1 MKQQTNMKILLK
13 TKKLE
18 ISNQTKSNI
27 AVINHQSTRASS
39 TVLPKEDN
47 SCGDDSAITLT
58 CSNKMA
64 DTITIEE
71 FENNI
76 HPKNKLFNHFKPQ
89 LAISSFKLRTK
100 EHQRKS
106 SNTELE
112 FKDDNDEND
121 YPGRNVDTTDLK
133 IPRTRNDPTKF
144 SVIVENENKNTSTV
158 KKLFKKKSKAKALDI
173 GVRLALPDKI
183 GVMCGLETPRP
194 CSPDDNRTPYKDS
207 DSMLNDIFQTS
218 EKNLMVLND
227 QSRVF
232 KSITFSSPFQKV
244 EKRKKS
250 QKSPVSNKNQAQ
262 ETSLRTSELH
272 PSKHQITIP
281 FSTEFLIHA
290 RVCALLEGYDEL
302 LQKRAKAGKRWF
314 SFGDLV
320 GINRADLQN
329 MYLRAI
335 GQKPE
340 IPQFVGE
347 HANQPP
353 PLPQGPL
360 ALQNFSTGNPFE
372 RNLSTLTISS
382 ESTSSY
388 KRRGQKIGPKASK
401 PHPATIK
408 CLLECADDIVVEAY
422 FTETIGYDTE
432 LIEGK
437 EATSVQVA
445 IFSSYRQRQFIVCF
459 RGSMMQHAKPIKF
472 KGGLNTDADGGKS
485 IKYMPLHPQSNFLIV
500 FIILILFVAISL
512 LQ

>member
-1 MKQQTNMKILLK
+1 MNIMKTTNNTKMMKVLLK
-13 TKKLE
+13 SKKLQ
-18 ISNQTKSNI
+18 ISNQTKPNI
-27 AVINHQSTRASS
+27 VINHQSRPSLS
-39 TVLPKEDN
+39 TVLSKEK

-71 FENNI
+71 FEYNI
-76 HPKNKLFNHFKPQ
+76 HPKKNFFNNFKPQ
-89 LAISSFKLRTK
+89 LTVSSLKLRAK

-106 SNTELE
+106 SNTEFE

-121 YPGRNVDTTDLK
+121 YPGRNVDIMISK
-133 IPRTRNDPTKF
+133 NDPAKF
-144 SVIVENENKNTSTV
+144 SFIVENENKNASTV
-158 KKLFKKKSKAKALDI
+158 KKLFKKKTKAKNLDI
-173 GVRLALPDKI
+173 GIRLALPDKI

-194 CSPDDNRTPYKDS
+194 CSPDSLTPYKDS
-207 DSMLNDIFQTS
+207 DSMLNDIFRTS

-244 EKRKKS
+244 EKRKKL
-250 QKSPVSNKNQAQ
+250 QKSPVPRKNQAQ

-272 PSKHQITIP
+272 PSIHQITIP
-281 FSTEFLIHA
+281 SSTEVLIHA

-320 GINRADLQN
+320 GMSRTDLQN
-329 MYLRAI
+329 MYLSAI

-347 HANQPP
+347 NDYQPP
-353 PLPQGPL
+353 PLPRDPL
-360 ALQNFSTGNPFE
+360 ALKNFSTGNPFE

-388 KRRGQKIGPKASK
+388 KKRGRKIGPKTSK

-408 CLLECADDIVVEAY
+408 CLLECADDIVVEGY
-422 FTETIGYDTE
+422 FTETIGYDAE

-437 EATSVQVA
+437 EASSVQVA

-459 RGSMMQHAKPIKF
+459 RGSMVQHAKPIKF
-472 KGGLNTDADGGKS
+472 KGGLNTDADGGES
-485 IKYMPLHPQSNFLIV
+485 IKYMPLHTKSIFLIV
-500 FIILILFVAISL
+500 FIILILFVTKFL
-512 LQ
+512 LK